1 MEQKTQENFQ
11 GQTFFIGLDVHKK
24 QWTVTIRTQRLALK
38 TFSMNPSPEELH
50 RYLQRTYPGGRYQSV
65 YEAGF
70 CGFWI
75 HQELVRLGIENMVI
89 HPPDVPTS
97 HKEKQAK
104 SDPRDSRKLSRE
116 LENHSLTG
124 IYVPSEASQQ
134 LRSLCRLRER
144 HVRSLTRVKN
154 RIKGHL
160 HFYGIPIPSHQK
172 MTHWSGKFVR
182 WLNTIQFSSPPATDY
197 LRLCVLE
204 LEGHRRRLVEIMRL
218 LRQYCRQEEHKEPMR
233 WLMSVP
239 GIGWVLAVTL
249 YTELITMDRFPSL
262 DRLASYVGLVPSVTS
277 SDEHET
283 DHGLTCRHNQY
294 LRHLLIEAAW
304 VAVRKDPTLL
314 HSFTQLTR
322 RMGKKQAIVR
332 IAKKLLNRIRAV
344 WKHQICYVMHP
355 VGESEAP

>member
-1 MEQKTQENFQ
+1 MSQKTQENFT

-24 QWTVTIRTQRLALK
+24 QWTVTIRTQGLALK
-38 TFSMNPSPEELH
+38 TFSMNPSPEELM
-50 RYLQRTYPGGRYQSV
+50 RYLHRMYPGGTYKSV

-75 HQELVRLGIENMVI
+75 HQELVRLGIENIVI

-116 LENHSLTG
+116 LEHHSLTG
-124 IYVPSEASQQ
+124 IYVPSEQQ
-134 LRSLCRLRER
+134 QHLRSLCRLRER

-160 HFYGIPIPSHQK
+160 YFYGIPMPSHQK
-172 MTHWSGKFVR
+172 MSHWSGKFVQ
-182 WLNTIQFSSPPATDY
+182 WLKTIQFSSPPAADY
-197 LRLCVLE
+197 LRLCVVE
-204 LEGHRRRLVEIMRL
+204 LEEHRRRLAEIMRL
-218 LRQYCRQEEHKEPMR
+218 LRRYCQQDEHKKPLQ

-239 GIGWVLAVTL
+239 GVGPVLAVTL
-249 YTELITMDRFPSL
+249 YTELMTMTRFPTL
-262 DRLASYVGLVPSVTS
+262 DELAAYVGLVPSVTS
-277 SDEHET
+277 SDEHEI

-304 VAVRKDPTLL
+304 VAVRKDPNLL
-314 HSFTQLTR
+314 HTFTQLTR
-322 RMGKKQAIVR
+322 RMSKKRAIVR
-332 IAKKLLNRIRAV
+332 IAKKLLNRIRFV
-344 WKHQICYVMHP
+344 WKHQTGYVMQA
-355 VGESEAP
+355 VGE